1 MTERDVCE
9 LLEAK
14 QYKKIKEIFADMN
27 QVDLAELLEELPER
41 QMIKAFRL
49 IGKEEAAETFSCM
62 ESREQQILV
71 EALTER
77 ELRAV
82 LDDMFLDDTADLLEE
97 MPANVVERILA
108 NTDLETRRQL
118 NQLLSYPED
127 SVGSIMTVE
136 YVDLKPH
143 MTVKASLEKIR
154 QRDDLHLLCD
164 PE

>member
-71 EALTER
+71 EALTLTICSLTIR
-77 ELRAV
+77 RTFWKRCRL
-82 LDDMFLDDTADLLEE
+82 MWWSGSWQI
-97 MPANVVERILA
+97 RIW
-108 NTDLETRRQL
+108 R
-118 NQLLSYPED
+118 PG
-127 SVGSIMTVE
+127 GSLI
-136 YVDLKPH
+136 
-143 MTVKASLEKIR
+143 SF
-154 QRDDLHLLCD
+154 
-164 PE
+164 